1 VAECYDYAKLT
12 KEIAIFKNC
21 AFYDYYNVS
30 GNRFS
35 MLKWSASKLAQYDRT
50 HLTTAGYYVRGELC
64 LNAILNSYYTSLIRK
79 NPDTLLISKIDTAG
93 FHTVSKNFQTNN
105 LVYSGNKSS
114 FNNPDND
121 TIIKKLPVLVN
132 TQKVYT
138 PVITEGNE
146 TAYYIVKPGD
156 NLGSIAQ
163 KFHVSMTQIKQWNNI
178 KGTNIIAGKTLVIY
192 KKKYYYSPN
201 PNNNQVNNNNTNK
214 TNNTQYITNQNNSN
228 NVNKGKQIKHKVVSG
243 DNMWDI
249 SRKYHVSMEQIR
261 KLNNM
266 KDNNLKVGSYLIISN

>member
-1 VAECYDYAKLT
+1 
-12 KEIAIFKNC
+12 
-21 AFYDYYNVS
+21 
-30 GNRFS
+30 
-35 MLKWSASKLAQYDRT
+35 
-50 HLTTAGYYVRGELC
+50 
-64 LNAILNSYYTSLIRK
+64 
-79 NPDTLLISKIDTAG
+79 
-93 FHTVSKNFQTNN
+93 
-105 LVYSGNKSS
+105 
-114 FNNPDND
+114 
-121 TIIKKLPVLVN
+121 
-132 TQKVYT
+132 
-138 PVITEGNE
+138 
-146 TAYYIVKPGD
+146 
-156 NLGSIAQ
+156 
-163 KFHVSMTQIKQWNNI
+163 
-178 KGTNIIAGKTLVIY
+178 VIY